1 MGADEMTLLSR
12 TANNL
17 YWFGRYVERA
27 ENTARLL
34 DVTYRMS
41 QLPDPSLTPNAEWIA
56 ALEMVGQRKEFD
68 KRFKRLNQHK
78 VIEFLSIDEKNPS
91 SIKSTLRAARENAR
105 AERNSIPTEVFE
117 SLNAAWIGMKT
128 VDSKSLE
135 DGNCR
140 DFFDWVKDKVHALR
154 GLTYGVMLQKEAFQF
169 YRIGTFME
177 RADNTARL
185 VDVKFTVLSVRNRN
199 DKIEDYYRW
208 GALLRSLSALKS
220 YRMVYRDTVR
230 PMQVVELLL
239 TNPDF
244 PRSIAHCTNIV
255 SDTLESLGPDTR
267 SAFLAK
273 RLHQQ
278 FAKESVDKVIRTKS
292 VHTVL
297 EDFTAAIATLS
308 DQIAKDFLL
317 EA

>member
-1 MGADEMTLLSR
+1 MTLLSR

-41 QLPDPSLTPNAEWIA
+41 QLPDPSLAPNAEWIA
-56 ALEMVGQRKEFD
+56 ALEMVGQRKAFE
-68 KRFKRLNQHK
+68 KRFKRLTAKK
-78 VIEFLSIDEKNPS
+78 VIEYLSIDEKNPS

-117 SLNAAWIGMKT
+117 NLNSAWIGMKK
-128 VDSKSLE
+128 VDSKSLANG
-135 DGNCR
+135 DCR
-140 DFFDWVKDKVHALR
+140 DFFDWVKDRVHALR
-154 GLTYGVMLQKEAFQF
+154 GLIYGVMLQTEAFEF
-169 YRIGTFME
+169 YRIGTFIE

-185 VDVKFTVLSVRNRN
+185 VDVKFTVLSVKSRN

-220 YRMVYRDTVR
+220 YRMVYRDSVR

-239 TNPDF
+239 TNQDF
-244 PRSIAHCTNIV
+244 PRSLAHCTNTV
-255 SDTLESLGPDTR
+255 ANTLERLGSDTR

-273 RLHQQ
+273 QLHKK
-278 FAKESVDKVIRTKS
+278 FAKDSLDKIIRAKT
-292 VHTVL
+292 VHAVL
-297 EDFTAAIATLS
+297 EDFTSAVATLS